1 MDASKY
7 LVLLVLLSLH
17 VLGNGHEIEPERP
30 TKLTSRNFHTIL
42 SLDDPWIVVF
52 LEDYAKKEPELIAL
66 ATSVV
71 GVVQVGFVDMDDPEC
86 DELIEAKHVSRP
98 HIRVYEFGEE
108 NKERPL
114 HVSTYEEA
122 VEAALESYPDTFE
135 RITAENIPLFYSKAM
150 REQKPRKLPVIYF
163 SDTDRVKPVLR
174 YFSITLKSIFSF
186 GMLVNPTRD
195 LMGNLSIENLPQL
208 IVLTHLNLKSGA
220 FEIIKYDKKAYGPY
234 NVPGVLRFL
243 LGVQNESGDKKH
255 RKTLEKLLNV
265 EMNDKP
271 SRKQQPGVEELTY
284 SSIDRI
290 CGSKSTAVCVIAFL
304 GNSNKEYIKEKEAI
318 LDRVRKSETVRLG
331 AIEINGKAAAEGC
344 RAFNLHGTHS
354 VHSARKST
362 VEDHHVRY
370 SWLNA
375 TCHENIA
382 EAFAVDMTQLPFVIA
397 VKRLNKEFAHHIGS
411 FSFGDLREF
420 LLAVLSRRKRMTN
433 YKKFP
438 LWLTKD
444 CRLTKTSCLDGICRD
459 AKKRNKKRGPKLSGA
474 GGDRTEL

>member
-318 LDRVRKSETVRLG
+318 LDRVRKSETVR
-331 AIEINGKAAAEGC
+331 
-344 RAFNLHGTHS
+344 
-354 VHSARKST
+354 
-362 VEDHHVRY
+362 DHHVRY